1 MIRWSTALIS
11 FITDELFA
19 LGNAVKDNGGKADKA
34 LIDSHSKEPLLIRVV
49 LEAMIETLIF
59 LAVRISNTP
68 AFSLVLISSCRAFLK
83 WNCRYLRYWYSETK
97 MAVSSD
103 VLRHALRE
111 IDSILVEANVSYIQ
125 FERVLLEIDAIING
139 VYAPSK
145 MNEAARKKTERE
157 MLVSAAT
164 PDVIVRAMSLFF
176 TSFLGNLRMEIDE
189 AELYFLDTSWLG
201 LSDDKRSEDWR
212 RENHL
217 DVLKKLVLPKRTV
230 MWRCVRCSAVMEP
243 TQAPPGRACVCN
255 GWWMVIPNG
264 ET

>member
-49 LEAMIETLIF
+49 LEAMIETLRF

-97 MAVSSD
+97 IAVSSD

-111 IDSILVEANVSYIQ
+111 IDSILVEAKVSYIQ

-145 MNEAARKKTERE
+145 MSEAARKKTERE
-157 MLVSAAT
+157 MLVSAAI

-176 TSFLGNLRMEIDE
+176 TNFLGNLRMEIDE